1 VVTNEFLAFDLGA
14 ESGRAMRAS
23 LRNGTLAV
31 SEVYRFPNG
40 PVRDNGSLR
49 WDMARVTREFQSAF
63 ERVSNVR
70 FESVGTDGW
79 GCDYGLIGP
88 GGSLVEPPYAYRDS
102 RTDGMMEQVFAKVP
116 RQRIYAITGVQFL
129 WFNTL
134 YQLYAACKMTPAVIA
149 AAERLGTIP
158 DLLNHWLSGELRA
171 EYTNATT
178 TQCIDAASRTWSHA
192 LLGELGIP
200 TRLFP
205 ELVEAGSVLGRIRK
219 EVSAAHA
226 DTPVVA
232 PACHDTASAFA
243 SVEANNGG
251 ALLSSG
257 TWSLLGT
264 ELDAPIV
271 TPEALDLDF
280 TNEGGVCGTIRVLK
294 NITGLWLL
302 QSCRRSWAAS
312 GRSYGYDE
320 LVSAAESASAFQAL
334 LDPDSPGFR
343 NPENMLSAIDDY
355 CRRTG
360 QQEPSTPAA
369 FSRSILESLA
379 LKYRAVLESLEAITG
394 RRFAHIRVV
403 GGGSRNR
410 LLNQFTANATGR
422 PVIAGPVEATALGN
436 VAMQMLATGHVS
448 SLDEARR
455 IIDRSFPVERFE
467 PVAVEQ
473 WDVHYRRFQGYVELT
488 CA

>member
-1 VVTNEFLAFDLGA
+1 
-14 ESGRAMRAS
+14 
-23 LRNGTLAV
+23 
-31 SEVYRFPNG
+31 
-40 PVRDNGSLR
+40 
-49 WDMARVTREFQSAF
+49 
-63 ERVSNVR
+63 
-70 FESVGTDGW
+70 
-79 GCDYGLIGP
+79 
-88 GGSLVEPPYAYRDS
+88 
-102 RTDGMMEQVFAKVP
+102 
-116 RQRIYAITGVQFL
+116 
-129 WFNTL
+129 
-134 YQLYAACKMTPAVIA
+134 
-149 AAERLGTIP
+149 
-158 DLLNHWLSGELRA
+158 
-171 EYTNATT
+171 
-178 TQCIDAASRTWSHA
+178 
-192 LLGELGIP
+192 
-200 TRLFP
+200 
-205 ELVEAGSVLGRIRK
+205 
-219 EVSAAHA
+219 
-226 DTPVVA
+226 
-232 PACHDTASAFA
+232 
-243 SVEANNGG
+243 VEANNGG